1 MPCKGT
7 HPALR
12 GGLLPKPAKAS
23 RCGARWRDAK
33 AAKPPRLLRGLLLR
47 AKAKAPRR
55 WLLLLRRCKA
65 PKAAQCGRCSS
76 LRRCAKPAKPA
87 KARCGLLLLGRLR
100 LRGGKAKGRGGCGG
114 LRRPKAKRGLR
125 CRLRSSPKA
134 PKIKGHGRKAAQ
146 KGRCWAASRRAGG
159 WQIAAGCS
167 SAILLRDARC
177 QCQWQLMSL
186 CVRGL
191 CQWSVSSLLRAAA
204 GSSARNEMTVSPP
217 QTMR

>member
-1 MPCKGT
+1 MNRQKKKKDVPCKGT
-7 HPALR
+7 HPTLR

-23 RCGARWRDAK
+23 RCRARWRDAK
-33 AAKPPRLLRGLLLR
+33 ATKPPRLLRGLLLR
-47 AKAKAPRR
+47 AKAKARRR

-65 PKAAQCGRCSS
+65 PKAQGGRCSS

-87 KARCGLLLLGRLR
+87 KARCGLLLLRRLR

-146 KGRCWAASRRAGG
+146 KGRCWAASRRGRGVAE
-159 WQIAAGCS
+159 S
-167 SAILLRDARC
+167 S
-177 QCQWQLMSL
+177 
-186 CVRGL
+186 GL
-191 CQWSVSSLLRAAA
+191 FFSDSAAA
-204 GSSARNEMTVSPP
+204 IGRASGS
-217 QTMR
+217 